1 MSAAA
6 PRRSGYGGHVRCS
19 ADAAHGRP
27 AIGVSC
33 RALDEI
39 ARALLD
45 RIAASAGSG
54 DGSGDRDADHL
65 VLADHLMQ
73 IGEPAWG
80 ELIALACAEA
90 RGALPPAL
98 RHRLFLLRGR
108 ARSWLGP
115 VKAVTFQRRFDRGLL
130 VATGVDARQP
140 GLIAAAADHLAWR
153 TVREVALHEHAYWA
167 GHFRAGDEIAAL
179 LHQLPALAV
188 LRGVT
193 MDVVLALAL
202 AWPGGPP
209 LRARALELF
218 LYRPSDDPMYGD
230 IHALLGGPVFA
241 GVRELALGAGI
252 HRDRRLDPAELDW
265 WLGTAPITAH
275 VEALSLG
282 YVPDLEPWRLTL
294 ARSARPVLHTC
305 RGRSAVTYY
314 KLERDAAGAWT
325 RLLARGR
332 GDPSSLTP
340 RRLDHLE
347 LELGQLAPGSL
358 TWIELQVPPALHAD
372 LEPRLA
378 RIAAR
383 QPRAEI
389 AVTAAP
395 AAADDPP

>member
-1 MSAAA
+1 M
-6 PRRSGYGGHVRCS
+6 
-19 ADAAHGRP
+19 
-27 AIGVSC
+27 
-33 RALDEI
+33 DEI

-45 RIAASAGSG
+45 RIAASRTG
-54 DGSGDRDADHL
+54 DDGGGGDDDSDADHL

-73 IGEPAWG
+73 IGEPDWG
-80 ELIALACAEA
+80 ELIALACAES
-90 RGALPPAL
+90 RGALPSAL

-140 GLIAAAADHLAWR
+140 GMIAAAASHLAWR

-179 LHQLPALAV
+179 LCQLPALAA

-193 MDVVLALAL
+193 MDVVLALSL
-202 AWPGGPP
+202 AWPGEAP
-209 LRARALELF
+209 LPVRALELF
-218 LYRPSDDPMYGD
+218 FYRPSDDPMYGD
-230 IHALLGGPVFA
+230 VHELLGGPVFA
-241 GVRELALGAGI
+241 GVRDLALGAGI

-265 WLGTAPITAH
+265 WLGAAPIMAH
-275 VEALSLG
+275 VEALGLG
-282 YVPDLEPWRLTL
+282 YVPDLEPWRLAL
-294 ARSARPVLHTC
+294 ARSARPGLRAC
-305 RGRSAVTYY
+305 RGRSAVTCF
-314 KLERDAAGAWT
+314 KLERDEAGAWT

-347 LELGQLAPGSL
+347 LELGQLAPGAL
-358 TWIELQVPPALHAD
+358 TRLALQVPPALRGD
-372 LEPRLA
+372 LEPRLP

-383 QPRAEI
+383 QPRAAIE
-389 AVTAAP
+389 VTDTA
-395 AAADDPP
+395 AAADDAL